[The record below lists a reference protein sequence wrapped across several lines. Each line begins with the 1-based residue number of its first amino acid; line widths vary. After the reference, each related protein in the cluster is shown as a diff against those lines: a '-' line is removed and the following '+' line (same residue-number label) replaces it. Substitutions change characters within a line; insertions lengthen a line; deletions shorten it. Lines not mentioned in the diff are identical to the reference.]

1 MTPKLALFLLLIAPL
16 TTLATPKNESMTD
29 IPTGNP
35 VIENKSDELGKVY
48 FGSKLY
54 LNCPV
59 VEREEEEGD
68 GEEEEEEEKD
78 LEEADEKEEETEELK
93 KRNKA
98 LKGLLWYKGETV
110 IEAFKNESEDV
121 SLRKKWLYF
130 NSESTENLM
139 GTFVCKYYDEVVG
152 TFHSIIALSVQKLD
166 TSYTVTEG
174 EDLKLHCKVGK
185 PYPTDFSLSWVY
197 KKNLEDIAVPI
208 ESLVNASSSEEP
220 HLKILSKDGVPN
232 AVLKI
237 EDAVYEDRAYYYC
250 IVDSKDEKVRV
261 GTLVRVKDK
270 YAALWPFLGIVAEVI
285 VLCLVIL
292 ICDKRAAKKEDVD
305 DDDVGNS
312 GGAGNAGGDGS
323 GLRQRK

>member
-1 MTPKLALFLLLIAPL
+1 MTQRLSFKIFLGPEKSWILINMTPKLALFLLLIAPL

-35 VIENKSDELGKVY
+35 
-48 FGSKLY
+48 
-54 LNCPV
+54 
-59 VEREEEEGD
+59 R
-68 GEEEEEEEKD
+68 
-78 LEEADEKEEETEELK
+78 
-93 KRNKA
+93 
-98 LKGLLWYKGETV
+98 LLWYKGEKETV

-139 GTFVCKYYDEVVG
+139 GTF
-152 TFHSIIALSVQKLD
+152 VQKLD

-250 IVDSKDEKVRV
+250 IVDR
-261 GTLVRVKDK
+261 
-270 YAALWPFLGIVAEVI
+270 IVAEVI